1 MHPRLLG
8 FSTTCSAWVAL
19 VLSRSL
25 LMFAV
30 LVLLMADAYRSESLG
45 SRLFQQYQWR
55 SKEGSRSEEESDGQ
69 IQFHAEE

>member
-8 FSTTCSAWVAL
+8 FFSTTCSAWVAL

-45 SRLFQQYQWR
+45 SRLF
-55 SKEGSRSEEESDGQ
+55 
-69 IQFHAEE
+69 

>member
-1 MHPRLLG
+1 
-8 FSTTCSAWVAL
+8 
-19 VLSRSL
+19 
-25 LMFAV
+25 MFAV